1 MPDCMRH
8 MLAQPFRVPLSIQRD
23 PPPTGGNDRP
33 MFLWFK
39 LIHIIAVI
47 VFLGNIALGIFWKA
61 IADQSR
67 DPRIIAHTLRSIPS
81 CTGTKTP

>member
-1 MPDCMRH
+1 MRH

-67 DPRIIAHTLRSIPS
+67 DPRIIAQNDNWRTAQQDALIDFLN
-81 CTGTKTP
+81 